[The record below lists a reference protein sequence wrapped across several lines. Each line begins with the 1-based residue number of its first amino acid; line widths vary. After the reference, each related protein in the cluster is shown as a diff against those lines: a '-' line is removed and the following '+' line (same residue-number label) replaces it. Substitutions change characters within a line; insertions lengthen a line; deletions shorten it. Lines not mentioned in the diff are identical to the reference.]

1 MGLLLIEKKEW
12 TSKFE
17 ELRESIAEGQELL
30 KREQASHSIALAEVD
45 KREEN
50 LRKALN
56 VERQCVADVRI
67 SCFLAVIFWQQTFV
81 PRSCLLAIIIE
92 MIKLLDLFL
101 IILTCTTSFSQLCM
115 GYN

>member
-17 ELRESIAEGQELL
+17 ELRESIAEAEEVL
-30 KREQASHSIALAEVD
+30 KREQASHLIALSEVE

-56 VERQCVADVRI
+56 VERQCVIDVSI
-67 SCFLAVIFWQQTFV
+67 
-81 PRSCLLAIIIE
+81 SCLLAISLCWHSGYLAIFLEIIRF
-92 MIKLLDLFL
+92 LGSFLLFL
-101 IILTCTTSFSQLCM
+101 DI
-115 GYN
+115 Y